1 MGLDNGSR
9 IGPYEVLSRLGAGG
23 MGEVYRARD
32 TRLGREVAVK
42 VLSQDA
48 AADDDRLRRFISEAK
63 TVSALNHPNILT
75 LHEIGESPQGPYL
88 VTEVVEGE
96 TIRQRMARQNIPLSE
111 ALDLAAQTAD
121 GLAKAHEAGIIHR
134 DIKPEN
140 LMLTRDGYVKILDFG
155 LAKLRKQDDSTIVG
169 SDPTMTAAGILVG
182 TPAYMSPE
190 QLHGLPADARSDL
203 FALGVVLYE
212 MVGGRNPF
220 RRDSAAG
227 TLNAILSE
235 EPPALD
241 SKVQGVPRDV
251 AEIVRKLTAKDPV
264 NRPRSARDVAASL
277 RAIRAGVQSG
287 VVMNSPPANS
297 KRRMFPIAIAAGGM
311 VTAAIFSLLVL
322 RPQPR
327 AGNAELPQPP
337 NPPGTSSFAM
347 PASHVDL
354 PEGRLGVAVL
364 PIRDESGDPQLA
376 QAGIGRILTDA
387 FVQVLSDISGFY
399 VASPL
404 RLDGVA
410 RGLGR
415 PFSDTAS
422 DLEFA
427 RKVCNEAN
435 ANVMLS
441 GTLGRL
447 GSTYVLHAQLTDLK
461 TEQLLES
468 FQTESKS
475 VNDILMDMTKG
486 VTERLQSKYGKQ
498 GTETVDLVH
507 SVATVSMD
515 AYTDYVRASEYIVEG
530 NWEQAI
536 PLLAKAVDEDP
547 TMAVAWSEL
556 ACAYSFAGDEPRAI
570 AAARKAN
577 SLLDHVN
584 AKERRWIELNSIW
597 VETGNAEQYR
607 AAAKQYVQDY
617 PDERQGYFYAGLG
630 EEYLANDPKAAIEFY
645 EQAYNLTPNY
655 YPITKALVDCYLKL
669 NRKDQAIASLERY
682 ISMPMAGDHGKK
694 HANWRLEEL
703 RKTS

>member
-1 MGLDNGSR
+1 MALDSGSR

-32 TRLGREVAVK
+32 TRLGREVALK
-42 VLSQDA
+42 ILTQDA
-48 AADDDRLRRFISEAK
+48 ARDEDRLRRFISEAK

-75 LHEIGESPQGPYL
+75 LHEIGESETGPYL

-96 TIRQRMARQNIPLSE
+96 TIRQRLIRHDVQLSE

-121 GLAKAHEAGIIHR
+121 GLAKAHEAGIVHR

-140 LMLTRDGYVKILDFG
+140 LMITRDGYVKILDFG
-155 LAKLRKQDDSTIVG
+155 LAKLRKSEDSTIVG
-169 SDPTMTAAGILVG
+169 ADPTMTATGILVG

-212 MVGGRNPF
+212 MIGGKNPF

-235 EPPALD
+235 DPPLLNA
-241 SKVQGVPRDV
+241 KVQGIPRDV
-251 AEIVRKLTAKDPV
+251 GELVRKLTAKDPV

-277 RAIRAGVQSG
+277 RAIRAGVDSG
-287 VVMNSPPANS
+287 LIMLNTPQPAS
-297 KRRMFPIAIAAGGM
+297 HRHRMPIALAAGAIA
-311 VTAAIFSLLVL
+311 TAAICALLL

-327 AGNAELPQPP
+327 ANVPIPP
-337 NPPGTSSFAM
+337 PPAATSSFSM
-347 PASHVDL
+347 PAANIDL
-354 PEGRLGVAVL
+354 PAGRLGVAVL

-410 RGLGR
+410 RSLGR
-415 PFSDTAS
+415 PFADTAD

-427 RKVCNEAN
+427 RKVCNEAE

-441 GTLGRL
+441 GSLGRL
-447 GSTYVLHAQLTDLK
+447 GSTYVLHAQLTDLQSEK
-461 TEQLLES
+461 LLES

-475 VNDILMDMTKG
+475 VDDILMDMTKG
-486 VTERLQSKYGKQ
+486 VTERLQAKYGKQ

-515 AYTDYVRASEYIVEG
+515 AYTDYVRASEFIAEG
-530 NWEQAI
+530 NWDQAI
-536 PLLAKAVDEDP
+536 PLLSKAVETDP
-547 TMAVAWSEL
+547 TMALAWSEL
-556 ACAYSFAGDEPRAI
+556 ACAYSFAGDEPRSI
-570 AAARKAN
+570 AAAHKAV
-577 SLLDHVN
+577 SLVDRVN
-584 AKERRWIELNSIW
+584 AKERRWIELNALW
-597 VETGNAEQYR
+597 VETGSADQYR
-607 AAAKQYVQDY
+607 AAVKKYIQDY
-617 PDERQGYFYAGLG
+617 PDERQGYFYAGLC
-630 EEYLANDPKAAIEFY
+630 EEYLANDPKTAIDFY
-645 EQAYNLTPNY
+645 QKAYDLTPNY
-655 YPITKALVDCYLKL
+655 YPVTKALVDCYLKI
-669 NRKDQAIASLERY
+669 NRKDQAISCLERY
-682 ISMPMAGDHGKK
+682 VSMPMAGEHGRQ
-694 HANWRLEEL
+694 HASWRLEEL

>member
-1 MGLDNGSR
+1 
-9 IGPYEVLSRLGAGG
+9 
-23 MGEVYRARD
+23 
-32 TRLGREVAVK
+32 
-42 VLSQDA
+42 
-48 AADDDRLRRFISEAK
+48 
-63 TVSALNHPNILT
+63 
-75 LHEIGESPQGPYL
+75 
-88 VTEVVEGE
+88 
-96 TIRQRMARQNIPLSE
+96 
-111 ALDLAAQTAD
+111 
-121 GLAKAHEAGIIHR
+121 
-134 DIKPEN
+134 
-140 LMLTRDGYVKILDFG
+140 
-155 LAKLRKQDDSTIVG
+155 
-169 SDPTMTAAGILVG
+169 
-182 TPAYMSPE
+182 
-190 QLHGLPADARSDL
+190 
-203 FALGVVLYE
+203 
-212 MVGGRNPF
+212 
-220 RRDSAAG
+220 
-227 TLNAILSE
+227 
-235 EPPALD
+235 
-241 SKVQGVPRDV
+241 
-251 AEIVRKLTAKDPV
+251 
-264 NRPRSARDVAASL
+264 
-277 RAIRAGVQSG
+277 
-287 VVMNSPPANS
+287 
-297 KRRMFPIAIAAGGM
+297 
-311 VTAAIFSLLVL
+311 
-322 RPQPR
+322 
-327 AGNAELPQPP
+327 
-337 NPPGTSSFAM
+337 M
-347 PASHVDL
+347 PASNVAL

-415 PFSDTAS
+415 PFSDTAT

-427 RKVCNEAN
+427 RKVCNEAD

-498 GTETVDLVH
+498 ETETVDLVH

-536 PLLAKAVDEDP
+536 PLLTKAVDQDP

-556 ACAYSFAGDEPRAI
+556 SCAYSFSGDEPRAT

-577 SLLDHVN
+577 SLLDRVN
-584 AKERRWIELNSIW
+584 TKERRWIELNSIW
-597 VETGNAEQYR
+597 VETGNAEQYL
-607 AAAKQYVQDY
+607 AAANKYIQDY
-617 PDERQGYFYAGLG
+617 PDERQGYFYTGLG
-630 EEYLANDPKAAIEFY
+630 EEYLANDPKAAIDFY
-645 EQAYNLTPNY
+645 EKAYNLTPNY
-655 YPITKALVDCYLKL
+655 YPITKALVDCYLKIH
-669 NRKDQAIASLERY
+669 RKDQAISCLERY

-703 RKTS
+703 RKAS